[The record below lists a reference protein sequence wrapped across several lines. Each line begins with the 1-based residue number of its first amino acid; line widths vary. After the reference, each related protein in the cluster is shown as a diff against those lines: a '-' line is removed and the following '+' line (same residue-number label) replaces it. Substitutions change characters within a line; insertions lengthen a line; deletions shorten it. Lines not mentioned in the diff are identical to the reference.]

1 MQNAAG
7 SVGEPLRSSA
17 ALLEKRFVGGD
28 EEFNLKPVGC
38 DVCLIHLSG
47 NLKLGNWLGD
57 CDSPR
62 DSLGYRHKFRSQG
75 IQIVEEARI
84 MGEAL
89 LWEKKK
95 KTKTVQHE
103 IKRKKKTELL
113 RNPNVGGWRRRRQ
126 GR

>member
-1 MQNAAG
+1 MTGLEARSNGGKEGRREGKIEHDLQNAAG
-7 SVGEPLRSSA
+7 SIGELLRSSA

-75 IQIVEEARI
+75 IQIVKEARI

-95 KTKTVQHE
+95 KDKDSAA
-103 IKRKKKTELL
+103 
-113 RNPNVGGWRRRRQ
+113 
-126 GR
+126 